1 MRVKFFRLKKNY
13 AKFAFALLGIV
24 ISQISCAELP
34 ANLNTHDKFKNDYA
48 YFAALKALKNG
59 NEEEAIRLFTL
70 GAKNAEGIIK
80 RRCAEELTR
89 IGTIPERLKACAVL
103 ASEWNDDAAAVRAAQ
118 EFFAAREYRS
128 VINITDSRA
137 IKDNELLRYRISALA
152 ELKDSRLA
160 PETAAWF
167 NDFPFSES
175 QRAFFRAYSFPQDL
189 SESER
194 GLFFV
199 RDAVFLRN
207 YEAAAKGLFEF
218 LEKQDDYAS
227 ALAEFSSAA
236 LSDTG
241 RILLYGSGEYV
252 KNALMFDNAASAV
265 KQQNANAFYLYFY
278 AGRLYDRSGSKNEL
292 MALDRFQKAMNEA
305 LALGDNAL
313 YDNALWYYLSGA
325 LKISAKDALDALALF
340 AATFRDT
347 SYYDDFF
354 DALALTL
361 LHNKQWN
368 DFYSA
373 ANIAVQFGSGE
384 SRSKYAYLAG
394 RLLQLRLVKN
404 ANAGE
409 QPSEDWFRKACE
421 PGGNLYYALLASR
434 ALGISP
440 AELERILFSRGKET
454 SATEAQTQSDTDRL
468 LLGYAEHG
476 FPELIYGEWLALRNS
491 VSAQTIITLADFLQ
505 NCADQKLKTQGL
517 RMISRTIMNTNGF
530 ENPALAERAL
540 KLVYP
545 QFFKDEVIAFSA
557 EFAIPPSYI
566 FALTRS
572 ESFFEPEVL
581 SHAGARGLTQL
592 MDSTAADIA
601 RKLKIAEYDIL
612 DAKTNLR
619 FGTFYFAEM
628 LSRLD
633 GNVLAAYFAYN
644 AGITRV
650 RAWIAAAKNVP
661 ADIFLETL
669 PFAETREYGKNVL
682 TALCFYAWLYEGE
695 SVRQALD
702 SVFGSTFENI
712 R

>member
-1 MRVKFFRLKKNY
+1 MRVKFFHLKNSY
-13 AKFAFALLGIV
+13 AKFGFALLGFI
-24 ISQISCAELP
+24 ISQISCAELS
-34 ANLNTHDKFKNDYA
+34 ANLNTQDKFGNDYA

-59 NEEEAIRLFTL
+59 DEAEAIRLFAL

-89 IGTIPERLKACAVL
+89 IGTIPERLKACAAL
-103 ASEWNDDAAAVRAAQ
+103 ASGWDDDAAAVRAAQ

-128 VINITDSRA
+128 VINITDFRA

-152 ELKDSRLA
+152 ELKDSRLVS
-160 PETAAWF
+160 ETSAWF
-167 NDFPFSES
+167 NDFAFSES
-175 QRAFFRAYSFPQDL
+175 QRVFFRAYGFPQGL

-194 GLFFV
+194 ELFLV
-199 RDAVFLRN
+199 REYVFLRN

-218 LEKQDDYAS
+218 LEKQGDYAD
-227 ALAEFSSAA
+227 ALAGFSSAA
-236 LSDTG
+236 LSDAG
-241 RILLYGSGEYV
+241 KILLYGSGEYV
-252 KNALMFDNAASAV
+252 KNALMLDNAAEAA
-265 KQQNANAFYLYFY
+265 KQKNAGAFYLRFY

-292 MALDRFQKAMNEA
+292 LALDRFQKAMNEA
-305 LALGDNAL
+305 LALGESAL

-325 LKISAKDALDALALF
+325 LKISAKDAVDALAQF
-340 AATFRDT
+340 GATFGDK

-354 DALALTL
+354 DALALAFL
-361 LHNKQWN
+361 NNKQWN
-368 DFYSA
+368 NFYDTA
-373 ANIAVQFGSGE
+373 RIAEQFGSGE

-394 RLLQLRLVKN
+394 RFLQLRFVKN
-404 ANAGE
+404 AGGE
-409 QPSEDWFRKACE
+409 DRLAEDWFRKACE

-440 AELERILFSRGKET
+440 SELERILFSRGKET
-454 SATEAQTQSDTDRL
+454 NVAGAQPQSDADRL

-476 FPELIYGEWLALRNS
+476 FSELIYGEWLALRDSIS
-491 VSAQTIITLADFLQ
+491 VQTIITLADFLQ

-517 RMISRTIMNTNGF
+517 RMISRTIMNANGF

-545 QFFKDEVIAFSA
+545 QFFKEEITAFSA
-557 EFAIPPSYI
+557 EFNVPPPYI

-581 SHAGARGLTQL
+581 SHADARGLTQL

-601 RKLKIAEYDIL
+601 RKLKIAEYNIF

-644 AGITRV
+644 AGISRV
-650 RAWIAAAKNVP
+650 RTWLSKSKDVP

-682 TALCFYAWLYEGE
+682 TAICFYAWLYDGTP
-695 SVRQALD
+695 VRQTID
-702 SVFGSTFENI
+702 SVLGQ